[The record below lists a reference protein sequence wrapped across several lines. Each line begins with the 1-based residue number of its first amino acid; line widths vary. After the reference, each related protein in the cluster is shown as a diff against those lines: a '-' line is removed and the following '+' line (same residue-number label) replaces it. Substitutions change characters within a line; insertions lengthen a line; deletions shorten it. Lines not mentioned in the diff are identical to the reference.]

1 MDHEAELQHKRQTKK
16 KSNSQPTKI
25 IRDKSE
31 KTSSTKKGIKR
42 KKMLI

>member
-16 KSNSQPTKI
+16 KSNSQLTKI

-31 KTSSTKKGIKR
+31 KTNSTKKGIKR
-42 KKMLI
+42 KKKC